1 VVVPPVEGNRKEEG
15 LQPRVQGL
23 TGALATTTN
32 KTNKSLKGATN
43 MKTFNVVF
51 HYSLEVV
58 AEDEDTAQDMAW
70 QEFANANPNSGD
82 EFACTV
88 EEKES

>member
-1 VVVPPVEGNRKEEG
+1 
-15 LQPRVQGL
+15 
-23 TGALATTTN
+23 
-32 KTNKSLKGATN
+32 